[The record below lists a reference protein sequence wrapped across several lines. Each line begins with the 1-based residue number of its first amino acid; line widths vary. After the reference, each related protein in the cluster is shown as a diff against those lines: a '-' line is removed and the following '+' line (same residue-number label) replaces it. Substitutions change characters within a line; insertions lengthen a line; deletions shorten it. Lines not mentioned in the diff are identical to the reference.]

1 MGHRNKG
8 GGILGNLGHLSV
20 SVEPRDGKLDGVRG
34 PENVSHSLSLMQE
47 VAGLLRNG
55 HSDGLWII
63 QCVWPEHRDRLRR
76 RGK

>member
-20 SVEPRDGKLDGVRG
+20 SVGPQDGKLDGVRG

-55 HSDGLWII
+55 HSDGL
-63 QCVWPEHRDRLRR
+63 
-76 RGK
+76 